1 MMGDAWGPFAR
12 QCITTRLS
20 HDRPNGHLSPIE
32 EDKITAVCFG
42 FATLPRSDGSVEITA
57 SMNAA
62 DSASNLIVS
71 RILRYP
77 SGISRPAQANDT
89 GLLAYGS
96 DVPDVADTLARDIG
110 LKHQQQINPDEQ
122 IAVPIRLRMPSP
134 VDVTLVCQPSGEA
147 EDHGRKVLL
156 LNCTLDQDVTNDL
169 LRAHLH
175 LAGTQRV
182 DVATGVRLSGSMSG
196 WLNGQT
202 RQHGDSPW
210 VKTSDDHIWY
220 SKWTEFE

>member
-1 MMGDAWGPFAR
+1 MGDAWGPFAR

-20 HDRPNGHLSPIE
+20 HDRPHRQLSPIE
-32 EDKITAVCFG
+32 EVETTTVCFG
-42 FATLPRSDGSVEITA
+42 FATQPRSDGSVEITA

-77 SGISRPAQANDT
+77 SGVSRPAQANDT

-96 DVPDVADTLARDIG
+96 DVPDVAAALARDVG
-110 LKHQQQINPDEQ
+110 LMHQQLINSDEQ
-122 IAVPIRLRMPSP
+122 IALPIRLRMPFP

-147 EDHGRKVLL
+147 EDHGRKVLV

-169 LRAHLH
+169 LRGHLH

-182 DVATGVRLSGSMSG
+182 DVATGVRLSGSMNG

-202 RQHGDSPW
+202 RQHAGSRW
-210 VKTSDDHIWY
+210 VKTTDDHIWY
-220 SKWTEFE
+220 SKWTDFE